1 MPLGPVSGSLRRL
14 WRSLSNFR
22 SRSQVGF
29 QVERPWDAREIVRS
43 LGTAKLSE
51 ARKRATI
58 LDAEV
63 YRLFDEL
70 RERRGRAKAEIDVFF
85 ARSTDGGAT
94 WTSPAVLNANAATD
108 SDSGARWDDTAHQIA
123 SGGDGSWVGFEVT
136 TSKGDLS
143 GEFKARF
150 DPLAAIELTRLRSPS
165 P

>member
-1 MPLGPVSGSLRRL
+1 VRRADALGAVSGSLRRL

-22 SRSQVGF
+22 SRS

-70 RERRGRAKAEIDVFF
+70 REEAGRSRA
-85 ARSTDGGAT
+85 
-94 WTSPAVLNANAATD
+94 AAT
-108 SDSGARWDDTAHQIA
+108 GAGWA
-123 SGGDGSWVGFEVT
+123 S
-136 TSKGDLS
+136 
-143 GEFKARF
+143 R
-150 DPLAAIELTRLRSPS
+150 
-165 P
+165 